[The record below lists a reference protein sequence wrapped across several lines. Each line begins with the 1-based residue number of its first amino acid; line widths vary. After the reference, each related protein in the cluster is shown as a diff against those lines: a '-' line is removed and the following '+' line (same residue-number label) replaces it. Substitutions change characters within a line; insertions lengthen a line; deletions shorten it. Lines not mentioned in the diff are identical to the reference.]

1 MLRAIRVNDLLRFRT
16 DVNGWQ
22 GRTRGHAWVLNTMPT
37 SFPQSFRLACSL
49 ISTAL
54 TGWSPPT
61 PNPSSKRNAT
71 STQND
76 GDSADP
82 SARR

>member
-1 MLRAIRVNDLLRFRT
+1 MLGAIRVNDFLRFRT

-37 SFPQSFRLACSL
+37 SFPQSFRLACPL

-54 TGWSPPT
+54 TG
-61 PNPSSKRNAT
+61 
-71 STQND
+71 
-76 GDSADP
+76 
-82 SARR
+82 